1 MVDSIQKLRRPKAD
15 DCIIDD
21 FFGSGHPYNYCISP
35 ADDVLDKSGSRKN
48 CDWLG
53 ANCIQKNMAGF
64 GKYLNG
70 LFVGNPKKIID
81 TKCGQKLGN
90 KYILKTNATC
100 IDHLTDE
107 EVDRYIYINNIEN
120 KFFGM
125 TVEGDNMGILPLSFN
140 KATRVNPVGLF
151 SALIGTSK
159 PKCKKV
165 KLKCHILNKYKKLYE
180 GDSDYVNLSVDD
192 IGKINQSDIVTII
205 EDNNHP
211 DYASEYSKKETFSNI
226 NKNLYNIPNNES
238 NNDNKNYMNN
248 DNKNL
253 LNESYYFL
261 LALILLYII
270 YKMIHKK

>member
-1 MVDSIQKLRRPKAD
+1 MVDRIEKEREAKKEN
-15 DCIIDD
+15 CIIDD

-35 ADDVLDKSGSRKN
+35 AENVLDKDGSRKD

-53 ANCIQKNMAGF
+53 GNCIGKNMAGF
-64 GKYLNG
+64 GKYLGG
-70 LFVGNPKKIID
+70 LFGNPKMIID
-81 TKCGQKLGN
+81 NTKCGQKLGN

-100 IDHLTDE
+100 IDHLTEE

-120 KFFGM
+120 KFFGT
-125 TVEGDNMGILPLSFN
+125 TVEGDGMGILPLSFN
-140 KATRVNPVGLF
+140 KATRVNPAGF
-151 SALIGTSK
+151 FFALTGNSK

-180 GDSDYVNLSVDD
+180 DDSDYVNISVDD
-192 IGKINQSDIVTII
+192 IEKINQSDKVNII
-205 EDNNHP
+205 ENKDDD
-211 DYASEYSKKETFSNI
+211 DYTIAYSKKETFSNI

-238 NNDNKNYMNN
+238 NNESNN